1 MGKDTV
7 FKQAKDIDVEEK
19 LVEYILNTHFN
30 DLPEQAIEI
39 GKTLILTVLGTTI
52 AGATSEGCEPVLDQV
67 HEWGGSK
74 EATILIYG
82 GQIPAHNAALVN
94 SVMARALDFCDGMVP
109 GLHLGSTCVPA
120 ALAAAEIT
128 GGCNGKDFITHL
140 IVGAE
145 AAARINSCSMY
156 NGFDPTGVCSIF
168 AATAIAGRMLNLNPK
183 QMLDALALAF
193 NKSAGS
199 LQSNIDGA
207 GAVRII
213 QGSASQGGIL
223 CAQFAK
229 KGITGPKNF
238 LTGQYGY
245 FHLFSEDHYDPEVLF
260 GKWMERFDLAR
271 LVFKRYPSC
280 WATTSSID
288 GILGIAREQDLSIED
303 VDRIDIT
310 MTPYP
315 YKLVG
320 HPFEVGDNPRVNAQF
335 NVRYCVANALMRGG
349 LRLEH
354 FDEPALS
361 EPKLM
366 KMIERIDVT
375 ADSDLE
381 KQGHNAAVMRVK
393 TMQGITYEKMVGS
406 PRGGPGNP
414 LTGEEHIQRFN
425 DCFDYAGE
433 TLPPENRQKILS
445 IISQFEQLSN
455 VCDLIPFLLGQKP
468 KGRM

>member
-7 FKQAKDIDVEEK
+7 FKQAKDMDVEEK

-52 AGATSEGCEPVLDQV
+52 AGATSEGCEAVLDQV

-120 ALAAAEIT
+120 ALAAAELT
-128 GGCNGKDFITHL
+128 GGCSGKDFLTYL
-140 IVGAE
+140 IVGSE
-145 AAARINSCSMY
+145 AAARINSCSTY

-168 AATAIAGRMLNLNPK
+168 AATAIAGRILHLNPI

-193 NKSAGS
+193 NRSGGS

-207 GAVRII
+207 LAVRAI
-213 QGSASQGGIL
+213 QGFASQNGIM
-223 CAQFAK
+223 CAQLAK
-229 KGITGPKNF
+229 RGITGPKNF
-238 LTGQYGY
+238 LKGQYGY
-245 FHLFSEDHYDPEVLF
+245 FHLFSEDHYDPEVLL
-260 GKWMERFDLAR
+260 GEWMERFDLTK

-288 GILGIAREQDLSIED
+288 AILEIVREQGLSIED

-320 HPFEVGDNPRVNAQF
+320 HPFASGDNLKVNAQF
-335 NVRYCVANALMRGG
+335 NVRYCVASALMRGG

-354 FDEPALS
+354 FDEPAIS
-361 EPKLM
+361 EPKIM
-366 KMIERIDVT
+366 KMIETIDVT
-375 ADSDLE
+375 ADPDLE
-381 KQGHNAAVMRVK
+381 KQGHNAIIMHVK
-393 TMQGITYEKMVGS
+393 TMQGIAYEKMVRS
-406 PRGGPGNP
+406 PRGGPESP
-414 LTGEEHIQRFN
+414 LTREEHIERFN
-425 DCFDYAGE
+425 NCFGYAGKP
-433 TLPPENRQKILS
+433 LPQENRQRILS
-445 IISQFEQLSN
+445 MVSRFEELSN
-455 VCDLIPFLLGQKP
+455 VCDLIPFLLSQEP
-468 KGRM
+468 K